1 MFINFKKG
9 LKLKLLLQNLKY
21 EIAKFCLS
29 HMSHADNKLI
39 PKRCRVK
46 KSMLNIGIFNPLY
59 LSHGHEAKKHFFPIE
74 N

>member
-9 LKLKLLLQNLKY
+9 LKLKLLLQNLKS

-29 HMSHADNKLI
+29 HMSHADNKLT

-59 LSHGHEAKKHFFPIE
+59 LSHAHEAKKHFFPIE